1 MIKGVA
7 SAGGIALALVLA
19 APWAEARAPARIV
32 YLEPAR
38 AMQAQRDVASG
49 RERIAF
55 EAYGKRFELQ
65 LEPNARL
72 RGAVPTGRGDLV
84 ALEGR
89 IIGLPD
95 SWARI
100 TRTRQGL
107 SGLVSDGRELYAVEP
122 APQVA
127 AFADPALTPPDSGT
141 VVYRLA
147 DTLID
152 EGAVSCGVAAA
163 GEPVSALALYEAVG
177 AELTAL
183 AAVAVDKQ
191 LDVAMIADYELFQA
205 YGSSTADFLVARM
218 NIVDGIYAAQAGLR
232 VRVGSTRIHDTP
244 QDQFTTTVADDLLR
258 QVADARRL
266 TPVSQR
272 LALTHLM
279 TGRELDDT
287 TVGIAY
293 LDAICS
299 GSSASLTEAKFGK
312 LSATLISLVA
322 AHEIG
327 HNFGAPHDGEA
338 GKACA
343 TTPTTFLMAPSLSTQ
358 NSQFSQCSLTQ
369 ISQRI
374 ANAACLGNV
383 DQADVA
389 IVAPVATVRHGLE
402 ENYSLTFTV
411 RSIGTRTAD
420 LVSAAFTVP
429 PASTLDAINAAGG
442 TCTSIGSQASCS
454 LGSLAPG
461 TSRTV
466 TLSLTGRALGTETLN
481 ARVFAANDAAPG
493 NNSMTVEVVTDPIA
507 DLGVTL
513 IATPANLVVGD
524 DTTLTVTMNNAGPAA
539 AADARLSIDVPAGI
553 TIGSFGADG
562 LSCLASA
569 NSISCSPVAL
579 AVGEARSVT
588 VTAHAATA
596 GTRTVSALALSS
608 AIDPVSGNN
617 SASAVLTISAGGG
630 GGGPPNPP
638 PPSSGASGGGG
649 GGSLSLPLLAALALA
664 LGVSRRRPA
673 GPSRRPAC
681 RASPVLRR
689 PDRPVRP
696 ARPFPFSSPR
706 A

>member
-1 MIKGVA
+1 MRFRGVA
-7 SAGGIALALVLA
+7 SAGGLALALVLA

-38 AMQAQRDVASG
+38 AIQAQRDAASG

-72 RGAVPTGRGDLV
+72 RGAVPAGRSDLV

-89 IIGLPD
+89 IVGLPD

-122 APQVA
+122 AQQVA
-127 AFADPALTPPDSGT
+127 AFADAALTPPGSGT
-141 VVYRLA
+141 VVYRLE
-147 DTLID
+147 DMLVD

-163 GEPVSALALYEAVG
+163 GEPVNALALYQSVG

-183 AAVAVDKQ
+183 AAVAVDRQ

-218 NIVDGIYAAQAGLR
+218 NIVDGIFAAQAGLR

-244 QDQFTTTVADDLLR
+244 QDPFTSSVAADLL
-258 QVADARRL
+258 QEVATARRAA
-266 TPVSQR
+266 PVSQR

-279 TGRELDDT
+279 TGRELDET

-299 GSSASLTEAKFGK
+299 GSSASLTEARLGK
-312 LSATLISLVA
+312 LSATLVSLVA

-343 TTPTTFLMAPSLSTQ
+343 TTPLTFLMAPSLSTQ

-374 ANAACLGNV
+374 AGAACLGSV
-383 DQADVA
+383 DQADVD
-389 IVAPVATVRHGLE
+389 IVAPVATVRHGTG

-420 LVSAAFTVP
+420 LVSAAFTIP
-429 PASTLDAINAAGG
+429 PSSTLDAINAAGG
-442 TCTSIGSQASCS
+442 TCASTGTLANCS

-461 TSRTV
+461 INRTV
-466 TLSLTGRALGTETLN
+466 TLSLTGHALGTETLN
-481 ARVFAANDAAPG
+481 ATVFAANDEAPG
-493 NNSMTVEVVTDPIA
+493 NNSVSVQVVTDPIA
-507 DLGVTL
+507 DLGVILT
-513 IATPANLVVGD
+513 ATPASLVAGD
-524 DTTLTVTMNNAGPAA
+524 DTTLNVTMTNAGPDAA
-539 AADARLSIDVPAGI
+539 TDARLSIDIPTGI
-553 TIGSFGADG
+553 TVGTVEADG

-569 NSISCSPVAL
+569 NSVSCSPVAL
-579 AVGEARSVT
+579 AVGESRSAT
-588 VTAHAATA
+588 VTARAATA
-596 GTRTVSALALSS
+596 GARSISALALSS
-608 AIDPVSGNN
+608 AIDPDNADN
-617 SASAVLTISAGGG
+617 SASVLLTISASGG
-630 GGGPPNPP
+630 GGGPPTPP

-649 GGSLSLPLLAALALA
+649 GGSLSLLLLAALALA
-664 LGVSRRRPA
+664 LGVRTRRARGPHARESNSR
-673 GPSRRPAC
+673 GSWISR
-681 RASPVLRR
+681 
-689 PDRPVRP
+689 
-696 ARPFPFSSPR
+696 
-706 A
+706 